1 MKSQSDNAQSVKT
14 STAKTKSLKQ
24 QAIKALSVKEL
35 YAFCEGKDLNFT
47 STKSLEPINEFV
59 GQSRAQEA
67 VRFAMAMP
75 ESGYNVYAVGRN
87 GLGKRTMILRY
98 LDQHR
103 NQTPNLYDWCYVADF
118 ELPRSP
124 KVLKLPVGMGPSLK
138 TDIEKLMLRLVKGIP
153 QTFEN
158 DQYYERS
165 ESLKNEYADKQ
176 DLALAKVAKQAARK
190 KIKLS
195 LSTPGGYRL
204 TAMNGEEV
212 HTVESFEALS
222 EAEKGEFE
230 EAINKLELKLRSVIR
245 KIASWEQEFLDKQQ
259 ALNEEVVL
267 GVTQHL
273 IETLAQKYYEHE
285 SVIQY
290 LSDLQKDIV
299 TNIDSFLEDND
310 EQGAL
315 SNATLEKK
323 LPRRYQVNVL
333 VHHAKDIA
341 PIVVEDNPNYHTLF
355 GYVEHVTY
363 KGTVFTDYSLIRSG
377 GLHRAN
383 GGYLLIDAVKVLE
396 QPFVWD
402 GIKRALRSKELQIN
416 SLEREVTLSGTI
428 SLEPEAIPLDVKII
442 LFGDRETYMLLQN
455 YDPEFEELFKVTAD
469 FENEMPRT
477 IKSQIQYAKF
487 IASLS
492 HEKGFLHCDKK
503 AVSRII
509 EYSSRQAEHQKKL
522 SLQASEISN
531 LLRESNFWAREQSS
545 TMIRQSHV
553 ERALESQD
561 HRNGRLKD
569 QVFDTIRDGT
579 TLLTVTGKV
588 VGQINALSVY
598 YSAGSEF
605 GMPNRVTANCY
616 FGDGDIV
623 DIEHHSKLG
632 GNIHTKGVLILSSY
646 LSSLFAKEQMMPL
659 SASIAFEQSYGEVD
673 GDSASLAEFC
683 ALISSLAEVPIF
695 QNFAVTGSV
704 NQFGEVQPVG
714 GVNEKI
720 EGFFDACELI
730 GLDSRQGVLLPKS
743 NVVNLM
749 LNQRVLNAVSK
760 GKFHIYTVEH
770 VSHALELLTGIDSG
784 LNIKSGNVLGGSH
797 TIFDK
802 IQKKLTE
809 LRAKNEE
816 HHHE

>member
-1 MKSQSDNAQSVKT
+1 MKP
-14 STAKTKSLKQ
+14 
-24 QAIKALSVKEL
+24 LSVKEL
-35 YAFCEGKDLNFT
+35 YAKCESKDFAFT

-67 VRFAMAMP
+67 IRFAMAMP
-75 ESGYNVYAVGRN
+75 DSGYNVYAVGRN

-98 LDQHR
+98 LDHHPKLA
-103 NQTPNLYDWCYVADF
+103 PNLNDWCYVADF
-118 ELPRSP
+118 ERPRSP
-124 KVLKLPVGMGPSLK
+124 KVLKLPVGMGKNLK
-138 TDIEKLMLRLVKGIP
+138 NDIEKLMLRLVKGIP
-153 QTFEN
+153 QAFEN
-158 DQYYERS
+158 DQYYQRS
-165 ESLKNEYADKQ
+165 ESLKTEYADKQ
-176 DLALAKVAKQAARK
+176 DEALEKIAKQAKRK
-190 KIKLS
+190 KIKLT

-204 TAMNGEEV
+204 TAMNGEDV
-212 HTVESFEALS
+212 HTVESFDQLPE
-222 EAEKGEFE
+222 EDKDKFE

-245 KIASWEQEFLDKQQ
+245 KVTIWEQEFLDKQQ
-259 ALNEEVVL
+259 SLNEEVVL
-267 GVTQHL
+267 NVMQQL
-273 IETLAQKYYEHE
+273 IENLAQKYHQFD
-285 SVIQY
+285 SVLQY
-290 LSDLQKDIV
+290 LGDLQKDII
-299 TNIDSFLEDND
+299 TNLDSFLEDSD
-310 EQGAL
+310 DQGAL

-323 LPRRYQVNVL
+323 LPRRYQINVL
-333 VHHAKDIA
+333 VHHEKDIA

-377 GLHRAN
+377 GLHKAN
-383 GGYLLIDAVKVLE
+383 GGYLLLDAQKVLE

-428 SLEPEAIPLDVKII
+428 SLEPEPIPLDVKII
-442 LFGDRETYMLLQN
+442 LFGDRSTYMLLQN

-477 IKSQIQYAKF
+477 QESQLQYAKF
-487 IASLS
+487 ISSLV

-503 AVSRII
+503 AVSRVI
-509 EYSSRQAEHQKKL
+509 EYSSRQAEHQKRL

-531 LLRESNFWAREQSS
+531 LLRESNFWAKEQAS
-545 TMIRQSHV
+545 TMIRQAHV
-553 ERALESQD
+553 ERALESSE

-569 QVFDTIRDGT
+569 QVFDTIRDGS
-579 TLLTVTGKV
+579 TLLTVTGDV

-598 YSAGSEF
+598 FAAGSEF

-616 FGDGDIV
+616 FGDGDII

-646 LSSLFAKEQMMPL
+646 LSSLFAKDQMMPL

-730 GLDSRQGVLLPKS
+730 GLDGKQGVLLPKS

-749 LNQRVLNAVSK
+749 LNSRVLDAVSK
-760 GKFHIYTVEH
+760 GKFHIYPVEH
-770 VSHALELLTGIDSG
+770 VNEALELLTGRVSG
-784 LNIKSGNVLGGSH
+784 FSIEHKSAQKGKLS
-797 TIFDK
+797 IFDE
-802 IQKKLTE
+802 IQKKLNV
-809 LRAKNEE
+809 LRDKSDEE
-816 HHHE
+816 SDN

>member
-1 MKSQSDNAQSVKT
+1 VKSSARHP
-14 STAKTKSLKQ
+14 ALKP
-24 QAIKALSVKEL
+24 LSVSDL
-35 YAFCEGKDLNFT
+35 YAQCDSQDFT
-47 STKSLEPINEFV
+47 FNSTKSLEPINEFV
-59 GQSRAQEA
+59 GQTRAQEA

-75 ESGYNVYAVGRN
+75 DSGYNVYAVGRN

-98 LDQHR
+98 LDTHR
-103 NQTPNLYDWCYVADF
+103 KEKPNLYDWCYVADF
-118 ELPRSP
+118 EQPRSP
-124 KVLKLPVGMGPSLK
+124 KVLKLPVGMGLSLK
-138 TDIEKLMLRLVKGIP
+138 NDIEKLMLRLVKGIP
-153 QTFEN
+153 QAFEN
-158 DQYYERS
+158 DQYYQRS
-165 ESLKNEYADKQ
+165 ETLKAEYADKQ
-176 DLALAKVAKQAARK
+176 DAALERIAKQARRK

-204 TAMNGEEV
+204 TAMNGEHV

-222 EAEKGEFE
+222 EVEKDQFE
-230 EAINKLELKLRSVIR
+230 EDINKLELKLRSVIR
-245 KIASWEQEFLDKQQ
+245 KIAIWEQEFLDKQQ
-259 ALNEEVVL
+259 SLNEEVVL

-273 IETLAQKYYEHE
+273 IEVLAQKYHVHE
-285 SVIQY
+285 SVIRY

-299 TNIDSFLEDND
+299 TNIDTFLEDND

-333 VHHAKDIA
+333 VHHQNDKA
-341 PIVVEDNPNYHTLF
+341 PIIVEDNPNYHTLF

-363 KGTVFTDYSLIRSG
+363 KGTVFTDYSLIRCG

-383 GGYLLIDAVKVLE
+383 GGYLLLDAVKVLE

-428 SLEPEAIPLDVKII
+428 SLEPEPIPLDVKII
-442 LFGDRETYMLLQN
+442 LFGDRSTYMLLQN

-469 FENEMPRT
+469 FESEMPRT
-477 IKSQIQYAKF
+477 QESQLQYAKF
-487 IASLS
+487 ISSLV
-492 HEKGFLHCDKK
+492 HEKSFLHCDKK

-509 EYSSRQAEHQKKL
+509 EFSSRQAEHQKKL

-531 LLRESNFWAREQSS
+531 LLRESNFWAREMGSN
-545 TMIRQSHV
+545 MIRQAHV
-553 ERALESQD
+553 ERALESHA

-569 QVFDTIRDGT
+569 QVFDTIRDGS
-579 TLLTVTGKV
+579 TLLTVSGKV

-598 YSAGSEF
+598 YASGSEF

-623 DIEHHSKLG
+623 DIEHHAKLG

-646 LSSLFAKEQMMPL
+646 LSSLFAKEEMMPL

-673 GDSASLAEFC
+673 GDSASVAEFC
-683 ALISSLAEVPIF
+683 ALLSSLASVPIL

-704 NQFGEVQPVG
+704 NQFGEVQAVG

-730 GLDSRQGVLLPKS
+730 GLSGDQGVLLPKS

-749 LNQRVLNAVSK
+749 LNSKVLNAVAK
-760 GKFHIYTVEH
+760 GKFHIYAIEH
-770 VSHALELLTGIDSG
+770 VSDALELLTGMPSG
-784 LNIKSGNVLGGSH
+784 FKPQVRKSKQKQDTV
-797 TIFDK
+797 FDL
-802 IQKKLTE
+802 IQSKLKE
-809 LRAKNEE
+809 LRVRADEDKDKE
-816 HHHE
+816 

>member
-1 MKSQSDNAQSVKT
+1 MKP
-14 STAKTKSLKQ
+14 
-24 QAIKALSVKEL
+24 LSVKEL
-35 YAFCEGKDLNFT
+35 YAKCESKDFT
-47 STKSLEPINEFV
+47 FSSTKSLEPINEFV

-67 VRFAMAMP
+67 IRFAMAMP
-75 ESGYNVYAVGRN
+75 DSGYNVYAVGRN

-98 LDQHR
+98 LDHHPKQA
-103 NQTPNLYDWCYVADF
+103 PNLNDWCYVADF
-118 ELPRSP
+118 ERPRSP
-124 KVLKLPVGMGPSLK
+124 KVLKLPVGMGKNLK
-138 TDIEKLMLRLVKGIP
+138 NDIEKLMLRLVKGIP
-153 QTFEN
+153 QAFEN
-158 DQYYERS
+158 DQYYQRS
-165 ESLKNEYADKQ
+165 ESLKTEYADKQ
-176 DLALAKVAKQAARK
+176 DEALERIAKQAKRK
-190 KIKLS
+190 KIKLT

-204 TAMNGEEV
+204 TAMNGDDV
-212 HTVESFEALS
+212 HTVESFEQL
-222 EAEKGEFE
+222 AEEEKDKFE

-245 KIASWEQEFLDKQQ
+245 KVTIWEQEFLDKQQ
-259 ALNEEVVL
+259 SLNEEVVL
-267 GVTQHL
+267 NVMQQL
-273 IETLAQKYYEHE
+273 IENLAQKYHQFD
-285 SVIQY
+285 SVLEY
-290 LSDLQKDIV
+290 LADLQKDIV
-299 TNIDSFLEDND
+299 TNLDSFLEDSED
-310 EQGAL
+310 QGAL

-323 LPRRYQVNVL
+323 LPRRYQINVL
-333 VHHAKDIA
+333 VHHEKETA

-377 GLHRAN
+377 GLHKAN
-383 GGYLLIDAVKVLE
+383 GGYLLLDAQKVLE

-402 GIKRALRSKELQIN
+402 GLKRALRSKELQIN

-428 SLEPEAIPLDVKII
+428 SLEPEPIPLDVKII
-442 LFGDRETYMLLQN
+442 LFGDRSTYMLLQN

-477 IKSQIQYAKF
+477 PESQLQYAKF
-487 IASLS
+487 ISSLV

-503 AVSRII
+503 AVSRVI
-509 EYSSRQAEHQKKL
+509 EYSSRQAEHQKRL

-531 LLRESNFWAREQSS
+531 LLRESNFWAKEQAS
-545 TMIRQSHV
+545 TMIRQAHV
-553 ERALESQD
+553 ERALESYQ

-569 QVFDTIRDGT
+569 QVFDTIRDGS
-579 TLLTVTGKV
+579 TLLTVTGEV

-598 YSAGSEF
+598 FAAGSEF

-616 FGDGDIV
+616 FGDGDII

-646 LSSLFAKEQMMPL
+646 LSSLFAKDQMMPL

-695 QNFAVTGSV
+695 QNYAVTGSV

-730 GLDSRQGVLLPKS
+730 GLDGRQGVLLPKS

-749 LNQRVLNAVSK
+749 LNTRVLEAVAK
-760 GKFHIYTVEH
+760 GKFHIYPVEH
-770 VSHALELLTGIDSG
+770 VNEALELLTGRVSG
-784 LNIKSGNVLGGSH
+784 FSKKHKAMPKGKLS
-797 TIFDK
+797 IFDE
-802 IQKKLTE
+802 IQHKLTV
-809 LRAKNEE
+809 LREKSDEE
-816 HHHE
+816 NDD

>member
-1 MKSQSDNAQSVKT
+1 MKS
-14 STAKTKSLKQ
+14 
-24 QAIKALSVKEL
+24 LSVKEL
-35 YAFCEGKDLNFT
+35 YAKCESKDLAFT

-67 VRFAMAMP
+67 LRFAMAMP
-75 ESGYNVYAVGRN
+75 DSGYNVYAVGRN

-98 LDQHR
+98 LDNHPKH
-103 NQTPNLYDWCYVADF
+103 QTNLNDWCYVADF
-118 ELPRSP
+118 ERPRSP
-124 KVLKLPVGMGPSLK
+124 KVLKLPVGMGKNLK
-138 TDIEKLMLRLVKGIP
+138 NDIEKLMLRLVKGIP
-153 QTFEN
+153 QAFEN
-158 DQYYERS
+158 DQYYQRS
-165 ESLKNEYADKQ
+165 ETLKAEYADKQ
-176 DLALAKVAKQAARK
+176 DEALDKVSKQAKRK

-204 TAMNGEEV
+204 TAMNGEDV
-212 HTVESFEALS
+212 HTVESFEDLS
-222 EAEKGEFE
+222 EEDKDKFE

-245 KIASWEQEFLDKQQ
+245 KITLWEQEFLDKQSS
-259 ALNEEVVL
+259 LNEEIVL
-267 GVTQHL
+267 GVTHQL
-273 IETLAQKYYEHE
+273 IESLAQKYHQHD
-285 SVIQY
+285 SVIEY
-290 LSDLQKDIV
+290 LGDLQKDIV
-299 TNIDSFLEDND
+299 TNLDSFLEDNE

-333 VHHAKDIA
+333 VHHENDVA

-377 GLHRAN
+377 GLHKAN
-383 GGYLLIDAVKVLE
+383 GGYLLLDAVKVLE

-402 GIKRALRSKELQIN
+402 GIKRALRSKEIQIN

-428 SLEPEAIPLDVKII
+428 SLEPEPIPLDVKII
-442 LFGDRETYMLLQN
+442 LFGDRSTYMLLQN

-477 IKSQIQYAKF
+477 RESQIQYAKF
-487 IASLS
+487 ISSLVR
-492 HEKGFLHCDKK
+492 EKGFLHCDKK
-503 AVSRII
+503 AVARII
-509 EYSSRQAEHQKKL
+509 EYSSRQADHQKRL

-531 LLRESNFWAREQSS
+531 LLRESNFWAKEQSS
-545 TMIRQSHV
+545 TMIRHAHI
-553 ERALESQD
+553 ERALESHQ

-569 QVFDTIRDGT
+569 QVFDTIRDGS
-579 TLLTVTGKV
+579 TLLTVTGEV

-598 YSAGSEF
+598 FAAGSEF

-616 FGDGDIV
+616 FGDGDII

-646 LSSLFAKEQMMPL
+646 LSSLFAKDQMMPL

-683 ALISSLAEVPIF
+683 ALISSLAEVPIL

-730 GLDSRQGVLLPKS
+730 GLDGKQGVLLPKS
-743 NVVNLM
+743 NIANLM
-749 LNQRVLNAVSK
+749 LNSRVLEAVSK
-760 GKFHIYTVEH
+760 GKFHVYPVEH
-770 VSHALELLTGIDSG
+770 VSEALELLTGRVSG
-784 LNIKSGNVLGGSH
+784 FSPAHASKSKGVLS
-797 TIFDK
+797 IFDV
-802 IQKKLTE
+802 IQNKLQA
-809 LRAKNEE
+809 LREKPDGDDSES
-816 HHHE
+816 

>member
-1 MKSQSDNAQSVKT
+1 MKSPVKH
-14 STAKTKSLKQ
+14 SALKP
-24 QAIKALSVKEL
+24 LPVKDL
-35 YAFCEGKDLNFT
+35 YAVCESKDFSFS

-67 VRFAMAMP
+67 VRFAIAMP
-75 ESGYNVYAVGRN
+75 DSGYNVYAVGRN

-98 LDQHR
+98 LDSHR
-103 NQTPNLYDWCYVADF
+103 KDRPNLYDWCYVADF
-118 ELPRSP
+118 DQPRSP
-124 KVLKLPVGMGPSLK
+124 KVLKLPVGMGQSLK

-153 QTFEN
+153 QAFEN
-158 DQYYERS
+158 DQYYQRS
-165 ESLKNEYADKQ
+165 ESLKAEYADKQ
-176 DLALAKVAKQAARK
+176 DEALEKVAKQARRK

-204 TAMNGEEV
+204 TAMNDDQV

-222 EAEKGEFE
+222 EAEKDQFE
-230 EAINKLELKLRSVIR
+230 EDINKLELKLRSVIR
-245 KIASWEQEFLDKQQ
+245 KIAVWEQEFLDKQQ
-259 ALNEEVVL
+259 SLNEEVVL

-273 IETLAQKYYEHE
+273 IEVLAQKYHEHE
-285 SVIQY
+285 SVIRY

-299 TNIDSFLEDND
+299 TNIDTFLEDND

-333 VHHAKDIA
+333 VHHQNEIA

-383 GGYLLIDAVKVLE
+383 GGYLLLDAVKVLE

-428 SLEPEAIPLDVKII
+428 SLEPEPIPLDVKII
-442 LFGDRETYMLLQN
+442 LFGDRSTYMLLQN

-477 IKSQIQYAKF
+477 HDSQLQYARF
-487 IASLS
+487 ISSLV

-509 EYSSRQAEHQKKL
+509 EFSSRQAEHQKKL

-531 LLRESNFWAREQSS
+531 LLRESNFWAKEQGSN
-545 TMIRQSHV
+545 MIRQAHV
-553 ERALESQD
+553 ERALESHE

-569 QVFDTIRDGT
+569 QVFDTIQDGS

-598 YSAGSEF
+598 YAAGSEF

-616 FGDGDIV
+616 FGDGEII
-623 DIEHHSKLG
+623 DIEHHAKLG

-646 LSSLFAKEQMMPL
+646 LSTLFAKEETMPL
-659 SASIAFEQSYGEVD
+659 TASIAFEQSYGEVD
-673 GDSASLAEFC
+673 GDSASVAEFC
-683 ALISSLAEVPIF
+683 ALLSSLADVPIL
-695 QNFAVTGSV
+695 QNLAVTGSV
-704 NQFGEVQPVG
+704 NQFGEVQAVG

-730 GLDSRQGVLLPKS
+730 GLTGQQGVLLPKS
-743 NVVNLM
+743 NIVNLM
-749 LNQRVLNAVSK
+749 LNTKVLKAVAK
-760 GKFHIYTVEH
+760 GKFHIYAIEH
-770 VSHALELLTGIDSG
+770 VSEALELLTEMPSG
-784 LNIKSGNVLGGSH
+784 FKLQTEKTKH
-797 TIFDK
+797 KEPTIFGL
-802 IQKKLTE
+802 IQHKLEE
-809 LRAKNEE
+809 LRAKSDAEKD
-816 HHHE
+816 

>member
-1 MKSQSDNAQSVKT
+1 MKSNT
-14 STAKTKSLKQ
+14 SLQATPKTKQVKSLT
-24 QAIKALSVKEL
+24 VNEL
-35 YAFCEGKDLNFT
+35 YAKCQSKDLNFA
-47 STKSLEPINEFV
+47 STKSLAPINEFV

-67 VRFAMAMP
+67 IRFAMAMP
-75 ESGYNVYAVGRN
+75 DSGYNVYAVGRN

-98 LDQHR
+98 LDNHR
-103 NQTPNLYDWCYVADF
+103 SQNPKLFDWCYVADF

-138 TDIEKLMLRLVKGIP
+138 KDIEKLMLRLVKGIP
-153 QTFEN
+153 QSFEN

-176 DLALAKVAKQAARK
+176 DSALEKIAKQAIRK
-190 KIKLS
+190 KIKLT

-212 HTVESFEALS
+212 HTVESFEALT
-222 EAEKGEFE
+222 EAEKNVFE
-230 EAINKLELKLRSVIR
+230 ESINKLELKLRSVIR
-245 KIASWEQEFLDKQQ
+245 KIAAWEQEFLDKQQ

-267 GVTQHL
+267 GVTSHL
-273 IETLAQKYYEHE
+273 IEVLAQKYHQHE

-333 VHHAKDIA
+333 VHHPENVS

-383 GGYLLIDAVKVLE
+383 GGYLLLDAVKVLE

-402 GIKRALRSKELQIN
+402 GIKRALRSKVLQIN

-477 IKSQIQYAKF
+477 AESQILYAKF
-487 IASLS
+487 ISSLA

-503 AVSRII
+503 AVARII

-531 LLRESNFWAREQSS
+531 LLRESNFWANEQGS
-545 TMIRQSHV
+545 TMIRSSHI
-553 ERALESQD
+553 ERALESQA

-569 QVFDTIRDGT
+569 QVFDTIRDGS
-579 TLLTVTGKV
+579 TLLTVSGEV

-646 LSSLFAKEQMMPL
+646 LSSLFAKDQMMPL

-683 ALISSLAEVPIF
+683 ALISSLAEVPIR

-730 GLDSRQGVLLPKS
+730 GLTGKQGVLLPKS

-749 LNQRVLNAVSK
+749 LNQRVLDAVAK
-760 GKFHIYTVEH
+760 GKFNIYPVEH
-770 VSHALELLTGIDSG
+770 VSEALELLTGKAFG
-784 LNIKSGNVLGGSH
+784 LVNNKVSDKSIPNS
-797 TIFDK
+797 IFDD
-802 IQKKLTE
+802 IQKKLTV
-809 LRAKNEE
+809 LRAKNEDNDE
-816 HHHE
+816 PTN